1 MADRLNGNDDV
12 TVVSDQLEEVV
23 QSDRNPSEDLDRL
36 HPEKVEE
43 SQTDTSRK
51 SIGGLVN
58 EAEIYTRIYFGGVD
72 PDIRR
77 EVWPYLLGH
86 HKWNATG
93 KVNRIMTHFIICLR
107 KIFESLSSFR

>member
-1 MADRLNGNDDV
+1 MADQLNGNDDV

-23 QSDRNPSEDLDRL
+23 RSDRTPSEDLDRI
-36 HPEKVEE
+36 HPEKVKE
-43 SQTDTSRK
+43 SQTDTCK

-58 EAEIYTRIYFGGVD
+58 EAEIYSRIYFGGVD